1 MIETLIGHRE
11 LVSDLVR
18 REFIGRYRGS
28 VLGVAW
34 SLFNPLLML
43 SIYTM
48 VFSVAFK
55 ARWGTGGEESK
66 GAFAIVLFSGLII
79 HGLFA
84 ECLVRA
90 PLLVVTQPNY
100 VKKVVFPL
108 EVLPW
113 VSLLSAL
120 LHFAVSF
127 AVLLLFC
134 LAAGQPV
141 HAGVLLVPLA
151 LLPLLLLV
159 LGVSSALASLGVYFR
174 DLGQIMGVVASVFL
188 FLAPVFY
195 PISSLPEQYQALLV
209 WNPITL
215 PIEQV
220 RNLMIWGKP
229 FQWGAWL
236 VSLVAALLV
245 CQGGYWWFRKTQR
258 GFADVL

>member
-1 MIETLIGHRE
+1 MIATLIGHRE
-11 LVSDLVR
+11 LVADLVR

-43 SIYTM
+43 FIYTM

-55 ARWGTGGEESK
+55 ARWGTGDEGK
-66 GAFAIVLFSGLII
+66 GAFAIVLFTGLIV

-90 PLLVVTQPNY
+90 PLLVVTQPNF

-120 LHFAVSF
+120 LHFVVSF
-127 AVLLLFC
+127 VVLLLFC
-134 LAAGQPV
+134 LAAGQEIHV
-141 HAGVLLVPLA
+141 GVLLVPLA

-159 LGVSSALASLGVYFR
+159 LGISSALASLGVYFR

-195 PISSLPEQYQALLV
+195 PVSALPPEYQDLLA

-220 RNLMIWGKP
+220 RNLMIFGKP
-229 FQWGAWL
+229 FAWGPWL
-236 VSLVAALLV
+236 ASLVASLLA
-245 CQGGYWWFRKTQR
+245 CQIGYWWFRKTQR